1 MKEEQLPSHW
11 KHIELDEIAQDIQYG
26 YTESANDEPVGP
38 KFLRITDIQNGRVD
52 WDSVPF
58 CEIDE
63 GEIGKYQLKTGDL
76 LFARTGGTVGKS
88 YLIQQDLP
96 EEAVFASYLI
106 RVKLNDAVDPRFA
119 YYFFQTHNYWRQIS
133 ESKAGIGQPNVNAS
147 KLSSLELPLP
157 PLPEQHRIVAKLEE
171 LFSNLDAGMAD
182 LQAAGQQLERYR
194 LSVLQ
199 AAVEGRLT
207 ADWRRTHDPEPA
219 DQLLER
225 ILEKRREQWE
235 EDYRAKY
242 EAKGKEPPS
251 GWKSRYTAP
260 DDPDTDDLP
269 DLPDGWIW
277 TNIENVCI
285 VYGGVTK
292 NARKGGDLV
301 EMPYLRVANVYA
313 NELRLDE
320 IKQIKVKRNRL
331 YKYFL
336 EEGDL
341 LVVEGNGSK
350 SQIGRVARWD
360 GSIDPCVHQNHLFK
374 VRPMLQ
380 QMGHYLLRWMLSP
393 NGRSYI
399 TQVASSTSGLY
410 TLSMTKIR
418 SLPVPL
424 PPLAEQKQII
434 DEVER
439 LLSVADDAAAT
450 AEREETRAERLRQ
463 SILKQAFSGRLV
475 PHDEDAELPAIEA
488 SSSNGT
494 GQDSLGETSPSSDE
508 DASDEDD
515 VIAEELYND
524 GDPGKQI
531 EMDL

>member
-26 YTESANDEPVGP
+26 YTESASDEPVGP

-88 YLIQQDLP
+88 YLIQQDVP

-147 KLSSLELPLP
+147 KLSSLTLPLP
-157 PLPEQHRIVAKLEE
+157 LLPEQRRIVAKIEE
-171 LFSNLDAGMAD
+171 LFSNLAAGIND

-219 DQLLER
+219 DQLLDR
-225 ILEKRREQWE
+225 ILEERREKWE

-242 EAKGKEPPS
+242 EAKGKELPKYWKNRYSPPEE
-251 GWKSRYTAP
+251 
-260 DDPDTDDLP
+260 P
-269 DLPDGWIW
+269 DLPDDLQEIPGSWEWTSLGYMCDMTSGGTPKRSNDEYWQGDIPW
-277 TNIENVCI
+277 LKSGELNDGVVTEAEERITEKGLEESSTNIFPSGTLLVALYGATTGKLGILDFASATNQAVCGLFI
-285 VYGGVTK
+285 TDSLDTK
-292 NARKGGDLV
+292 YV
-301 EMPYLRVANVYA
+301 FWYLRQFRP
-313 NELRLDE
+313 ELLS
-320 IKQIKVKRNRL
+320 KRFGGAQKNI
-331 YKYFL
+331 
-336 EEGDL
+336 
-341 LVVEGNGSK
+341 
-350 SQIGRVARWD
+350 SQTI
-360 GSIDPCVHQNHLFK
+360 
-374 VRPMLQ
+374 
-380 QMGHYLLRWMLSP
+380 LR
-393 NGRSYI
+393 
-399 TQVASSTSGLY
+399 QV
-410 TLSMTKIR
+410 
-418 SLPVPL
+418 PVPL
-424 PPLAEQKQII
+424 PPLDEQKQIV
-434 DEVER
+434 DEIER
-439 LLSVADDAAAT
+439 LLSVADDATAT
-450 AEREETRAERLRQ
+450 AEREHTRAERLRQ

-475 PHDEDAELPAIEA
+475 PHDEDATPPAIE
-488 SSSNGT
+488 SSSSDG
-494 GQDSLGETSPSSDE
+494 SPSS
-508 DASDEDD
+508 ASEETDSSSGEDD
-515 VIAEELYND
+515 VIAEELYNG